1 MSVIACFDSDLR
13 FALKCATVLRD
24 ESSKHS
30 GGGDAGRRGTF
41 CLAQSLVG
49 LARKSESLLRD
60 LGGCRARQDC
70 WSRRFRQRVVAGS
83 PESGASEIREE
94 HNVST
99 NQGRAT
105 FRYTPVFAGTL
116 ERSCSPLAPDAPI
129 NSPFWRWPS
138 FLHKGDTAAKLRSR
152 NVRVF
157 KCGDFTF
164 AMNDEQQ
171 SGFFWH

>member
-1 MSVIACFDSDLR
+1 MRDS
-13 FALKCATVLRD
+13 TGD
-24 ESSKHS
+24 ETSKNT
-30 GGGDAGRRGTF
+30 GGGAAGRRGTF

-60 LGGCRARQDC
+60 LCGCERDKIAGADAFDRG
-70 WSRRFRQRVVAGS
+70 WLPVVLK
-83 PESGASEIREE
+83 SGVSEIREE

-99 NQGRAT
+99 NHGRAT
-105 FRYTPVFAGTL
+105 FRYTPVFADTL
-116 ERSCSPLAPDAPI
+116 ERSCSLLLPDAPV
-129 NSPFWRWPS
+129 NSPFWRWPG
-138 FLHKGDTAAKLRSR
+138 FLRRGDTAAKLRSR

-164 AMNDEQQ
+164 AINDEQQ

>member
-1 MSVIACFDSDLR
+1 MRVLNILAGVMLAGVALFVLLNRWLDSRENQKAFYATSADAERDKIAGADAFDRGWLPVV
-13 FALKCATVLRD
+13 LK
-24 ESSKHS
+24 
-30 GGGDAGRRGTF
+30 
-41 CLAQSLVG
+41 
-49 LARKSESLLRD
+49 
-60 LGGCRARQDC
+60 
-70 WSRRFRQRVVAGS
+70 
-83 PESGASEIREE
+83 SGASEIREE
-94 HNVST
+94 HDVST

-105 FRYTPVFAGTL
+105 FRYTPVFAGAL

-164 AMNDEQQ
+164 VMNDEQQ